1 MEINDVRKALRAIR
15 SKRFAIDNTRLRL
28 IEMGHNQKVISSYS
42 ETVQS
47 SSKGSNLE
55 NAAIRLLEYK
65 EKIYKKIL
73 DYYEEVEKL
82 EKLIDYCENDLNREI
97 VKAYYLEGRSVLTI
111 SKRLERSPTHI
122 KRLLRAGVNEIAN
135 NIPPC
140 IRKKDFL

>member
-1 MEINDVRKALRAIR
+1 METSDLRKELKTIR
-15 SKRFAIDNTRLRL
+15 SKRFAIDNMRLRL
-28 IEMGHNQKVISSYS
+28 VEMGHNQKVISSYS
-42 ETVQS
+42 EAVQS
-47 SSKGSNLE
+47 SSKGSSLE

-111 SKRLERSPTHI
+111 SKRLERSPAHI

-135 NIPPC
+135 NIPPA
-140 IRKKDFL
+140 